1 MFSSRIFLNRVIHGY
16 KETILKKSSL
26 WLLQF
31 YMTVATYCY
40 YEAQNHALELY
51 RTSLTKC
58 TNQSLKKSFGI
69 NISGQAPKQIT
80 KTKMLPTAKFQ
91 LSIILMLVF
100 SNILHDLI
108 HYYKAEDL
116 CE

>member
-1 MFSSRIFLNRVIHGY
+1 
-16 KETILKKSSL
+16 
-26 WLLQF
+26 
-31 YMTVATYCY
+31 MTVATYCY

-51 RTSLTKC
+51 RTSLSKC
-58 TNQSLKKSFGI
+58 TNQSLKKGLGI
-69 NISGQAPKQIT
+69 NSSGQAPKQIT
-80 KTKMLPTAKFQ
+80 KTKVLPTAKFQ

-100 SNILHDLI
+100 SNILHDVI